1 VRRVV
6 LDPGVLV
13 SALITPDGPPARLL
27 REIRAGGLELVVSP
41 LLLEELGDVLGRQKF
56 RRYVDLASVRE
67 YIDLLRR
74 EALAVP
80 DPEDPPPLRSVDPD
94 DDYLIAL
101 AQSQNAVLV
110 SGDKHLLDIGGGAPV
125 LGPADLLVA
134 SGDSL

>member
-13 SALITPDGPPARLL
+13 SALISPNGSPAKLL

-41 LLLEELGDVLGRQKF
+41 LLLAELGDVLARPKF
-56 RRYVDLASVRE
+56 RRYADLATVRE
-67 YIDLLRR
+67 YVDLLRR

-80 DPEDPPPLRSVDPD
+80 DPDEPSPLRSPDPD

-110 SGDKHLLDIGGGAPV
+110 SGDKHLLGIGGGAPI
-125 LGPADLLVA
+125 LAPADLLREGA
-134 SGDSL
+134 LS